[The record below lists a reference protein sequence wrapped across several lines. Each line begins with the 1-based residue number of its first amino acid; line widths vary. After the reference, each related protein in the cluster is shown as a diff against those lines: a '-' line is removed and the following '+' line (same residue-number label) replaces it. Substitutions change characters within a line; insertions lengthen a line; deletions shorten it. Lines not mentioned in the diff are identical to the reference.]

1 VSLVGDSLQH
11 MDEMADKLRSLFAW
25 VLNDV
30 AEPESPNDPPAF
42 PELGEVR
49 ETEDGLAVTVGDAE
63 YRVRIERA

>member
-1 VSLVGDSLQH
+1 
-11 MDEMADKLRSLFAW
+11 MDEVAERMRGLFAW

-30 AEPESPNDPPAF
+30 ATPEGPNDPPAF

-63 YRVRIERA
+63 YRVGIERA